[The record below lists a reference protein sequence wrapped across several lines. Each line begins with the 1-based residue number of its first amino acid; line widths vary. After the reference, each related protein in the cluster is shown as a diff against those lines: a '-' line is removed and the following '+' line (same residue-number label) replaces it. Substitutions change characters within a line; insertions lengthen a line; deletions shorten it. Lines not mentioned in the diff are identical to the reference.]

1 MAAKKKIEPVKPV
14 VSRVPLPATDSALVI
29 DLPDGQKLVVGKM
42 GQGTVIE
49 VATWRGVGRP
59 DSRTSRMMFG
69 MSSAEIDEEGETKE
83 VEIYS
88 DSPENPLLRILNYP
102 ITLLKWLFNI
112 QSEPKPKKN
121 KDGSKKLIIDNN
133 PELAK
138 SKKSKIDLVKPKII
152 RTYDFVSKW
161 AKAVFDHARAFVL
174 TKLKKEAKAPKAQS
188 DELDIEKWL
197 DSLNTK
203 ASSKSTKELP
213 REISAP
219 KAKSKK

>member
-69 MSSAEIDEEGETKE
+69 MSSAEIEEDGETKE

-88 DSPENPLLRILNYP
+88 DGPDNALLRILNYP

-138 SKKSKIDLVKPKII
+138 SKKSKIDLVKPII
-152 RTYDFVSKW
+152 MKSYDLVSKW
-161 AKAVFDHARAFVL
+161 AKAVFDRARAFVL
-174 TKLKKEAKAPKAQS
+174 TKMKKEATAPKAQS

-197 DSLNTK
+197 DSLNSK
-203 ASSKSTKELP
+203 ASSKSTKEFP

-219 KAKSKK
+219 RGKSKK